1 MCNITKK
8 HNIAT
13 RFKMK
18 TVWGLIKKK
27 REVELSLHK
36 LKPLSS
42 LVKPHRME
50 NNQFTITS
58 CGKLRSI
65 VIVQV

>member
-1 MCNITKK
+1 MCNIKNK
-8 HNIAT
+8 HNIVT
-13 RFKMK
+13 RFKMN
-18 TVWGLIKKK
+18 TVWGLIEKK

-42 LVKPHRME
+42 LVKPHRMG
-50 NNQFTITS
+50 NNRFTITS

-65 VIVQV
+65 VNVQV